1 MYGAEGIL
9 KGVRKKSHDRLRRA
23 LASGPVREAP
33 RREARARA
41 PGMYDLLKVA
51 PAMILSVRQDGT

>member
-23 LASGPVREAP
+23 GSVRV
-33 RREARARA
+33 RRRGEGRGRA
-41 PGMYDLLKVA
+41 PSMCDLHE
-51 PAMILSVRQDGT
+51 